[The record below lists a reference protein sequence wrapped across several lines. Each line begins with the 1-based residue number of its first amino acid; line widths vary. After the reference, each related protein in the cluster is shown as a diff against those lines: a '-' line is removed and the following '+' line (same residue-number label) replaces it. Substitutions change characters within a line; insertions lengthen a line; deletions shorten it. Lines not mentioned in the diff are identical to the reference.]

1 MRKTSML
8 GLAASVALLAYTT
21 AASADM
27 PARAPVMSLAAVQGA
42 DTGADA
48 SAEAESEGGGFSSVA
63 PALAAGLL
71 VVAGVVIAVSGDDND
86 NPASP

>member
-1 MRKTSML
+1 MF
-8 GLAASVALLAYTT
+8 GLVASVALLGYTT

-42 DTGADA
+42 DSGADA
-48 SAEAESEGGGFSSVA
+48 SAEAEGGGFSSVA

-71 VVAGVVIAVSGDDND
+71 VVAGVVIAVSGNDNNDND